1 MQELTEFNI
10 EKTTAEIL
18 ILKDQTAQNIIEIGK
33 RLIKVKENLEHG
45 EFTEW
50 LKQKVDISHRTANNF
65 MKVATTFS
73 NSQAIANLSST
84 KLFLLAGLEEEE
96 RQEVMQENN
105 VEDMTT
111 RELEKVVKEKKQIKE
126 QLEAEQEYSNE
137 LQEAIKEKEEKIRT
151 LQAEIEKIQIPEK
164 EIVEVEKEVVKEVIP
179 ENLMKEKEMLK
190 QSIAEQ
196 KQQLETLQKRAE
208 KAEST
213 LKSIRL
219 EDNLEKDR
227 AFDTAKLDMLIANI
241 NDFLA
246 KNSKFTYLKED
257 LQNIP
262 SKKKKFVEASVN
274 SIKEWVMLMEQ
285 ALDNRQDVVGNI
297 IFGEG
302 EIINE

>member
-73 NSQAIANLSST
+73 NSQAIANLGST

-111 RELEKVVKEKKQIKE
+111 RELEQVIKEKKQIKE
-126 QLEAEQEYSNE
+126 QLEAEQDYSSE
-137 LQEAIKEKEEKIRT
+137 LQEAIKQKEEKIRE
-151 LQAEIEKIQIPEK
+151 LQIEIEKIQIPEK
-164 EIVEVEKEVVKEVIP
+164 EIVEKEVVKEIVP
-179 ENLMKEKEMLK
+179 EHLLREKEMLK
-190 QSIAEQ
+190 QEIEQQ
-196 KQQLETLQKRAE
+196 KQQLDKLQKRAE
-208 KAEST
+208 KAEGT

-219 EDNLEKDR
+219 EDNLEKD
-227 AFDTAKLDMLIANI
+227 AVFDTAKLDMLLFNI
-241 NDFLA
+241 RDFLS
-246 KNSKFTYLKED
+246 KNSQYTYLKED

-262 SKKKKFVEASVN
+262 SKKKKFIEAGIN
-274 SIKEWVMLMEQ
+274 SIKEWAMLMEQ
-285 ALDNRQDVVGNI
+285 ALENRQDVVGNI
-297 IFGEG
+297 IYGEG
-302 EIINE
+302 EVINE

>member
-73 NSQAIANLSST
+73 NSQAIANLGST

-105 VEDMTT
+105 VEEMTT
-111 RELEKVVKEKKQIKE
+111 RELEQVIKEKKQIKE
-126 QLEAEQEYSNE
+126 QLEAEQDYSSE
-137 LQEAIKEKEEKIRT
+137 LQETIKQKEEKIRE
-151 LQAEIEKIQIPEK
+151 LQIEIEKIQIPEK
-164 EIVEVEKEVVKEVIP
+164 EIVEKEVVKEIVP
-179 ENLMKEKEMLK
+179 EHLLREKEMLK
-190 QSIAEQ
+190 QEIEQQ
-196 KQQLETLQKRAE
+196 KQQLDKLQKRAE
-208 KAEST
+208 KAEGT

-219 EDNLEKDR
+219 EDNLEKD
-227 AFDTAKLDMLIANI
+227 AVFDTAKLDMLLFNI
-241 NDFLA
+241 RDFLS
-246 KNSKFTYLKED
+246 KNSQYTYLKED

-262 SKKKKFVEASVN
+262 SKKKKFIEAGIN
-274 SIKEWVMLMEQ
+274 SIKEWAMLMEQ
-285 ALDNRQDVVGNI
+285 ALENRQDVVGNI
-297 IFGEG
+297 IYGEG
-302 EIINE
+302 EVINE

>member
-73 NSQAIANLSST
+73 NSQAIANLGST

-105 VEDMTT
+105 VEDITT
-111 RELEKVVKEKKQIKE
+111 RELEQVIKEKKQIKE
-126 QLEAEQEYSNE
+126 QLEAEQDYSSE
-137 LQEAIKEKEEKIRT
+137 LQEAIKQKEEKIRE
-151 LQAEIEKIQIPEK
+151 LQIEIEKIQIPEK
-164 EIVEVEKEVVKEVIP
+164 EIVEKEVVKEIVP
-179 ENLMKEKEMLK
+179 EHLLREKEMLK
-190 QSIAEQ
+190 QEIEQQ
-196 KQQLETLQKRAE
+196 KQQLDKLQKRAE
-208 KAEST
+208 KAEGT

-219 EDNLEKDR
+219 EDNLEKD
-227 AFDTAKLDMLIANI
+227 AVFDTAKLDMLLFNI
-241 NDFLA
+241 RDFLS
-246 KNSKFTYLKED
+246 KNSQYTYLKED

-262 SKKKKFVEASVN
+262 SKKKKFIEAGIN
-274 SIKEWVMLMEQ
+274 SIKEWAMLMEQ
-285 ALDNRQDVVGNI
+285 ALENRQDVVGNI
-297 IFGEG
+297 IYGEG
-302 EIINE
+302 EVINE

>member
-73 NSQAIANLSST
+73 NSQAIANLGST

-111 RELEKVVKEKKQIKE
+111 RELEQIVKEKKQIKE

-137 LQEAIKEKEEKIRT
+137 LQEEIRKKEEKIRA
-151 LQAEIEKIQIPEK
+151 LQNEIEKIQIPAK
-164 EIVEVEKEVVKEVIP
+164 EIVEKEVVKEVIP
-179 ENLMKEKEMLK
+179 EHLIKEKEMLK
-190 QSIAEQ
+190 QSIVEQ
-196 KQQLETLQKRAE
+196 RQQLETLQKRAE
-208 KAEST
+208 KAEGT
-213 LKSIRL
+213 LRSIKL
-219 EDNLEKDR
+219 ENNLEKD
-227 AFDTAKLDMLIANI
+227 AVFDTAKLDMLLFNVRE
-241 NDFLA
+241 FLN
-246 KNSKFTYLKED
+246 KNSQYTYLKEE

-262 SKKKKFVEASVN
+262 SKKKKFVEQAVN
-274 SIKEWVMLMEQ
+274 SIKEWAMLMEQ
-285 ALDNRQDVVGNI
+285 ALDNRQDMVGNI
-297 IFGEG
+297 IYGEG

>member
-219 EDNLEKDR
+219 EDNLEKGR

>member
-73 NSQAIANLSST
+73 NSQAIANLGST

-111 RELEKVVKEKKQIKE
+111 RELEQVIKEKKQIKE
-126 QLEAEQEYSNE
+126 QLEAEQDYSSE
-137 LQEAIKEKEEKIRT
+137 LQEAIKQKEEKIRE
-151 LQAEIEKIQIPEK
+151 LQIEIEKIQIPEK
-164 EIVEVEKEVVKEVIP
+164 EIVEKEVVKEIVP
-179 ENLMKEKEMLK
+179 EHLLREKEMLK
-190 QSIAEQ
+190 QEIEQQ
-196 KQQLETLQKRAE
+196 KQQLEKLQKRAE
-208 KAEST
+208 KAEGT

-219 EDNLEKDR
+219 EDNLEKD
-227 AFDTAKLDMLIANI
+227 AVFDTAKLDMLLFNI
-241 NDFLA
+241 RDFLS
-246 KNSKFTYLKED
+246 KNSQYTYLKED

-262 SKKKKFVEASVN
+262 SKKRKFIEAGIN
-274 SIKEWVMLMEQ
+274 SIKEWAMLMEQ
-285 ALDNRQDVVGNI
+285 ALENRQDVVGNI
-297 IFGEG
+297 IYGEG
-302 EIINE
+302 EVINE

>member
-73 NSQAIANLSST
+73 NSQAIANLGST

-105 VEDMTT
+105 VEEMTT
-111 RELEKVVKEKKQIKE
+111 RELEQVIKEKKQIKE
-126 QLEAEQEYSNE
+126 QLEAEQDYSSE
-137 LQEAIKEKEEKIRT
+137 LQEAIKQKEEKIRE
-151 LQAEIEKIQIPEK
+151 LQIEIEKIQIPEK
-164 EIVEVEKEVVKEVIP
+164 EIVEKEVVKEIVP
-179 ENLMKEKEMLK
+179 EHLLREKEMLK
-190 QSIAEQ
+190 QEIEQQ
-196 KQQLETLQKRAE
+196 KQQLDKLQKRAE
-208 KAEST
+208 KAEGT

-219 EDNLEKDR
+219 EDNLEKD
-227 AFDTAKLDMLIANI
+227 AVFDTAKLDMLLFNI
-241 NDFLA
+241 RDFLS
-246 KNSKFTYLKED
+246 KNSQYTYLKED

-262 SKKKKFVEASVN
+262 SKKKKFIEAGIN
-274 SIKEWVMLMEQ
+274 SIKEWAMLMEQ
-285 ALDNRQDVVGNI
+285 ALENRQDVVGNI
-297 IFGEG
+297 IYGEG
-302 EIINE
+302 EVINE